1 LEFHH
6 PKCGVHHLKMG
17 MSKNDNGGFTLQ
29 ELNGSI
35 ETMAILSYCDSPH
48 FKKAIPNSYPLV
60 N

>member
-1 LEFHH
+1 
-6 PKCGVHHLKMG
+6 MG

-48 FKKAIPNSYPLV
+48 FKKVIPNSYPLV